1 MSKVKVSTKELK
13 DPDIIESFNRIC
25 GGGTSRHVIEPKYE
39 KILGCFKSFVGVLG
53 ALTNAEKSPLSATFR
68 DQQPRGFEE
77 VDEYV
82 RISNEYIQ
90 SITMVPMPEQ
100 IMTPEF
106 LAKINADREILAEYV
121 ANSGFKY
128 QEDELTEKYLD
139 IKKSKLYNDMLFTSK
154 NLKEIVMSE
163 KKRRGA
169 ETHDLESGSLSIKFI
184 QNCEG
189 DTFRPF
195 EFTCIDFK
203 QMYYDQTL
211 LTEPLQEFLLKSL
224 SIIYAKCAQLVD
236 LHLSPDVDSSEI
248 SSVISKAIEKLRKQI
263 PRCEKAF
270 GKLKNAVKT
279 LDTNINEYYKD
290 YVTSQ
295 NPGIML
301 ESFVS
306 DVARKESADS
316 EVSMQF
322 SQILKFFK
330 NKMKNANTS
339 DPKIKKILGVLEKKN
354 DDLNKIYNGAKPEMD
369 DGNDGNNGN
378 DTESV
383 DETSPEVCPPENI
396 EEENERK
403 MEFLPPHLLKIAK
416 DRKNRNKK

>member
-39 KILGCFKSFVGVLG
+39 TILACFKSFLGVLG
-53 ALTNAEKSPLSATFR
+53 VLTNAEKSPLSAAFR
-68 DQQPRGFEE
+68 DSQQRGFEE
-77 VDEYV
+77 VDEYIKV
-82 RISNEYIQ
+82 SNEYLQ
-90 SITMVPMPEQ
+90 SVTMAPIAEQ
-100 IMTPEF
+100 VMTPEF
-106 LAKINADREILAEYV
+106 LAKINANHDLLAEYV

-128 QEDELTEKYLD
+128 QEAELTEKYLD
-139 IKKSKLYNDMLFTSK
+139 IKKSRLYNDMLFTSK

-163 KKRRGA
+163 KKRRGT
-169 ETHDLESGSLSIKFI
+169 ETHDLETGSLSIKFI

-195 EFTCIDFK
+195 EFACIDFK

-211 LTEPLQEFLLKSL
+211 LTEPLQDLLLKSL
-224 SIIYAKCAQLVD
+224 SIIYAKCSQLVD

-248 SSVISKAIEKLRKQI
+248 SSVISKAISKLRKQI

-270 GKLKNAVKT
+270 GKLQNAVKT

-290 YVTSQ
+290 FVTSQ

-330 NKMKNANTS
+330 NKMKNTNTS

-354 DDLNKIYNGAKPEMD
+354 DDLNKIYKGAKPELD
-369 DGNDGNNGN
+369 DGADDAADDIETPDGPEECL
-378 DTESV
+378 ESV
-383 DETSPEVCPPENI
+383 EDEDA
-396 EEENERK
+396 RK

-416 DRKNRNKK
+416 DRRTKGQK